1 VAYLCC
7 LGRLELYR
15 MMVSVNVGFLYM
27 ANFQLVGVLWMVM
40 SRKFSWLSVPCSAVN
55 NGFGCILLKSSMILW
70 RSEWLE
76 SYMINMSSTY
86 LKYPAIL
93 CLSDGSGMW
102 MCSRC
107 CRKNSAKRPEVGA
120 PMARPPSW
128 IKIIHVIIT
137 QFITSALLSY
147 TRSLNCSC

>member
-1 VAYLCC
+1 VAYLCW
-7 LGRLELYR
+7 LGWLELYG

-40 SRKFSWLSVPCSAVN
+40 SRKFIWLSVSCSAVN
-55 NGFGCILLKSSMILW
+55 TSFGCILLKSSRVLW

-93 CLSDGSGMW
+93 CLSDRSGLW

-107 CRKNSAKRPEVGA
+107 CRKNSAKRLEVGA
-120 PMARPPSW
+120 PMVRPSSW
-128 IKIIHVIIT
+128 IRI
-137 QFITSALLSY
+137 SPLLEK
-147 TRSLNCSC
+147 